1 MLARVVLGAAA
12 AAVALALWPD
22 PRASAQAAAPA
33 ITFTD
38 VTTAAGIRFTHVNG
52 AFGRKYLPETMGSGV
67 VIFDADGDGDQDVFF
82 ANGRNWPGQPA
93 AGLPAFYQNNGTGGF
108 VDRTKAA
115 GLAVAMYGMGGAA
128 ADYDNDGDTDLF
140 TTGLD
145 GNHLFRNNGAGV
157 FTDVIAASGLPASTG
172 FATSAAWVDYD
183 KDGVLDLFVV
193 NYVTWSIATD
203 KTCSLDG
210 TNKSYCTPEA
220 YKGASPALF
229 KGGKDGRFTDVTKAA
244 GLVDP
249 QAKALGI
256 ALIDYNAD
264 GWLDLFVAND
274 TRPNRLY
281 RNTGKGAFVDEGVT
295 AGVAFNDAGVPRA
308 GMGTDA
314 ADYDG
319 SGRASVVVGNF
330 TNEMI
335 ALYHNEGDGLF
346 IDEAPGNAIGQASMP
361 TLTFACLFLDV
372 DLDGR
377 PDILAANGHVAD
389 DISKVQP
396 KTRHAQPPHLF
407 RNLGSKRFEAISGKV
422 GLAFQKAVVARGAA
436 YGDLDGDGDLD
447 IVLTEN
453 NGPARY
459 LRNDGG
465 NRRKWLRVAL
475 KGTKSNRSGIG
486 ATVTATLPGGA
497 KRWAMV
503 KTGSSYLSQ
512 SELPVTFGLGTDA
525 RVAGLEVRWPGGGVD
540 TIGAVEANRTIT
552 IVEGQGLAK

>member
-1 MLARVVLGAAA
+1 
-12 AAVALALWPD
+12 
-22 PRASAQAAAPA
+22 
-33 ITFTD
+33 
-38 VTTAAGIRFTHVNG
+38 
-52 AFGRKYLPETMGSGV
+52 
-67 VIFDADGDGDQDVFF
+67 
-82 ANGRNWPGQPA
+82 
-93 AGLPAFYQNNGTGGF
+93 
-108 VDRTKAA
+108 
-115 GLAVAMYGMGGAA
+115 MYGMGGAA
-128 ADYDNDGDTDLF
+128 ADYDNDGDVDVF
-140 TTGLD
+140 ATGLD
-145 GNHLFRNNGAGV
+145 RNYLFRNNGAGV
-157 FTDVIAASGLPASTG
+157 FTDATAAAGLPPSTG
-172 FATSAAWVDYD
+172 FATSAAFFDYD
-183 KDGVLDLFVV
+183 KDGILDLFVV

-281 RNTGKGAFVDEGVT
+281 RNTGKGAFVDEAVT

-319 SGRASVVVGNF
+319 SGRPSLVVGNF

-389 DISKVQP
+389 DIGKVQP

-407 RNLGSKRFEAISGKV
+407 RNLGGKRFEAISGRV
-422 GLAFQKAVVARGAA
+422 GPAFQKAVVARGAA

-453 NGPARY
+453 NGPVRY

-465 NRRKWLRVAL
+465 NRQRVAA
-475 KGTKSNRSGIG
+475 RG
-486 ATVTATLPGGA
+486 AEGHEVEPQ
-497 KRWAMV
+497 RHRR
-503 KTGSSYLSQ
+503 
-512 SELPVTFGLGTDA
+512 DA
-525 RVAGLEVRWPGGGVD
+525 
-540 TIGAVEANRTIT
+540 
-552 IVEGQGLAK
+552 